1 MGWCKIKCPFCAES
15 ETKVVD
21 SRDSEDQTRRRRE
34 CEKCSKRFTTYEAV
48 ENSNIIIL
56 KKDGRKE
63 SFERQKLRKGVALAC
78 GKRITEEKID
88 EIIDEIEMKIKIYES
103 NEVPSKK
110 LGEEVM
116 NALKKIDKVA
126 YVRFASV
133 YKDFADLDEFKSE
146 IDKIL
151 KKK

>member
-1 MGWCKIKCPFCAES
+1 M
-15 ETKVVD
+15 VD

>member
-1 MGWCKIKCPFCAES
+1 
-15 ETKVVD
+15 VD

-34 CEKCSKRFTTYEAV
+34 CEKCNKRFTTYEAV

-63 SFERQKLRKGVALAC
+63 SFERQKLRKGISLAC
-78 GKRITEEKID
+78 GKRVTEERIN
-88 EIIDEIEMKIKIYES
+88 EIVDEIEMKIKAYES

-116 NALKKIDKVA
+116 SALKKTDKVA
-126 YVRFASV
+126 YVRFASI
-133 YKDFADLDEFKSE
+133 YKDFADLDEFKGE
-146 IDKIL
+146 IDRIL